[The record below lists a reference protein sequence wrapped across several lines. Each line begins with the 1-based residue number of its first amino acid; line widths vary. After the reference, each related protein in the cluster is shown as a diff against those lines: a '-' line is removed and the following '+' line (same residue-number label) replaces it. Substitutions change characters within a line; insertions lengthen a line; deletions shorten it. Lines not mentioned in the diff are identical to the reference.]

1 LMLQVQGGW
10 LDGSAIRKARK
21 PFKCEYW
28 RGASNG
34 GRCRKPIQPGDFY
47 VVGEGNG
54 ETGPNGVLLQDK
66 YCVACAGTEAVATVA
81 RIGL

>member
-1 LMLQVQGGW
+1 MLEVQGGW

-21 PFKCEYW
+21 SFKCEYW
-28 RGASNG
+28 RGASSG
-34 GRCRKPIQPGDFY
+34 GRCRKPIAPGDYY
-47 VVGEGNG
+47 VAGEGNG

-66 YCVACAGTEAVATVA
+66 YCVECAGHEAIATIA